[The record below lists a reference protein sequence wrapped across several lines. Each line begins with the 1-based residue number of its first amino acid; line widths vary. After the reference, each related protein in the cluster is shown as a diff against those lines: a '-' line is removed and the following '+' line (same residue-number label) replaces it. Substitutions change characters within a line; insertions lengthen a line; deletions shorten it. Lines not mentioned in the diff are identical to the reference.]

1 MSKLREA
8 LDLISPPGR
17 WAKYTLARTKRGSD
31 TDPTEK
37 DAYGFCSLGAL
48 IKVGCQVLGQ
58 AETSPEHVQSKEHRY
73 LLKAAQKMG
82 YINVPDLNDGSSK
95 ATVKKMFCLA
105 ICMEREESE
114 HIKGS

>member
-37 DAYGFCSLGAL
+37 DAYGFC
-48 IKVGCQVLGQ
+48 
-58 AETSPEHVQSKEHRY
+58 
-73 LLKAAQKMG
+73 
-82 YINVPDLNDGSSK
+82 
-95 ATVKKMFCLA
+95 
-105 ICMEREESE
+105 
-114 HIKGS
+114 